1 MRLVPQR
8 SLREEILDRRDTA
21 ADDIAGALR
30 DIRLVNR
37 YLGGNAAILAALDP
51 LLRDRSAHRALE
63 LLDVG
68 TGSADLPLALLRRSR
83 RSGGEIR
90 ITALDYDA
98 TTAEIAASACS
109 SEPRIRVVMGDATRL
124 PFPPRSFDVVTASM
138 FLHHFAPYEAVRLLV
153 EFRRV
158 ARRAVVINDLRR
170 HWLPWGFIYLAA
182 RLTRRH
188 PIFVHDAA
196 LSVLRGFTVAELQRL
211 ADQTGA
217 RRARVTRRWP
227 FRLLLTLDAL
237 SIPEQ
242 A

>member
-1 MRLVPQR
+1 MRWVPER
-8 SLREEILDRRDTA
+8 SKRVEIMDRRDA
-21 ADDIAGALR
+21 GASDIAGALR

-37 YLGGNAAILAALDP
+37 YLGGGGAILAALRP
-51 LLRDRSAHRALE
+51 MLRDLATHQPLE

-68 TGSADLPLALLRRSR
+68 TGSADLPLTIVRCGRRI
-83 RSGGEIR
+83 GGEVH
-90 ITALDYDA
+90 ITALDHDPTIA
-98 TTAEIAASACS
+98 QIAARVCS
-109 SEPRIRVVMGDATRL
+109 SAPQIRVVVGDALRL

-138 FLHHFAPYEAVRLLV
+138 FLHHFSHDEAVRLLL

-170 HWLPWGFIYLAA
+170 HLLPWGFICLAA
-182 RLTRRH
+182 RLTLRH

-196 LSVLRGFTVAELQRL
+196 LSVLRGFTAGELQGM
-211 ADQTGA
+211 AAQAGA
-217 RRARVTRRWP
+217 RGARVMHRWP

-237 SIPEQ
+237 SWPEP